1 MATTAAIAATSEAIV
16 ALLTRA
22 KSRAPTAVDVKV
34 VEAGELAVPT
44 DANAT
49 PLVTVFLHRVGMS
62 SVQRT
67 FPAHVTP
74 AGDRMKPPVPLD
86 FSYLITAW
94 AATPVTQQL
103 LLGWAVRTIE
113 DNLTLPAT
121 LLNAGTSTTA
131 FRADETVEL
140 TWAPLTSTEETEIW
154 QVAQTARQPSA
165 SYLARMVLIAS
176 EEPLNEY
183 PHAQTTDFGYSTKVP
198 A

>member
-1 MATTAAIAATSEAIV
+1 MAATAAIAATSEAIV

-22 KSRAPTAVDVKV
+22 KSRAPTAPEIKV
-34 VEAGELAVPT
+34 ANAGELAMP

-49 PLVTVFLHRVGMS
+49 PVVTVFLHRVGMS

-67 FPAHVTP
+67 FRAPVTP
-74 AGDRMKPPVPLD
+74 SGTRMKPPVPLD
-86 FSYLITAW
+86 LWYLITAW

-113 DNLTLPAT
+113 DNLALPAT
-121 LLNAGTSTTA
+121 LLNAGTSTNA
-131 FRADETVEL
+131 FRIDESVEL

-154 QVAQTARQPSA
+154 QVAQASRQPSA

-176 EEPLNEY
+176 EEPVTEH
-183 PHAQTTDFGYSTKVP
+183 PHAQTTDFGWSAEVP

>member
-1 MATTAAIAATSEAIV
+1 MAGVAAIAATSEAIV

-22 KSRAPTAVDVKV
+22 RSRAPTPPDIKV
-34 VEAGELAVPT
+34 ADAADLAVPT

-49 PLVTVFLHRVGMS
+49 PVVTVFLHRVGMS

-74 AGDRMKPPVPLD
+74 AGERMKPPVPLD
-86 FSYLITAW
+86 LWYLITAW
-94 AATPVTQQL
+94 AAAPVTQQL

-113 DNLTLPAT
+113 DNLALPAT
-121 LLNAGTSTTA
+121 LLNAGTSTDA
-131 FRADETVEL
+131 FRADESVEL

-154 QVAQTARQPSA
+154 QIAQTARQPSA

-176 EEPLNEY
+176 EEPVSEY
-183 PHAQTTDFGYSTKVP
+183 SHAQTTDFAWSSR
-198 A
+198 